1 MNTQKTNG
9 RKVIQE
15 IALVVQVL
23 IVLKGVDAATIMTSP
38 SIVISSPSATSSPY
52 TTSAPA
58 ESSSATPTTASQ
70 GSLATTV
77 ATGPSLT
84 GSAAFQ
90 TSLSTSSATPTTAS
104 QGSLATTVA
113 TGQSLTGSAAF
124 QTSLST
130 SSATPTTA
138 SQGSL
143 ATTVAT
149 GQSLTGSAAFQTS
162 LSTSSFTP
170 APIQIGSSSTIY
182 TTFQPSASTTSD
194 APSSSISSNT
204 SASENETVEPV
215 FVQISFSMVWGR
227 LCYLTSFFTDSLSRD
242 LLVEAENGT
251 WDYLSTEKIKLINR
265 QEMCHNRSRF
275 GQKAVLKFYISY
287 SAQGYGQND
296 TDNITTEEAYNLL
309 DKYWRDNRMVLL
321 DQIFE
326 RKVTKVEHCTGFVG
340 ETVKCKVDEEYT
352 EAQRIW
358 IGIGIGLAVIVLIL
372 LIIQIVKCR
381 LGTKKHHV
389 KLEDNNMAF
398 TNSPTL
404 EEGIPQDHT
413 FDEPEAIE
421 IHRIPQETREPK
433 AVTKEQG
440 EMPLLSAISDYEDGK
455 KATEKKSEKEVADK
469 VPEDEPVKQPENT
482 GSDLKDEGPEEPTI
496 PEGRGS
502 QESSPTF
509 TSSMNIVLTPD
520 ATDTP
525 SKFEFP
531 SQDDDEGAKHDFGQS
546 QSSDG
551 DPKQGAINL
560 AFDLLAE
567 GDSNTKNP
575 EEETK
580 F

>member
-23 IVLKGVDAATIMTSP
+23 IVLKGVDAATNMTLP
-38 SIVISSPSATSSPY
+38 STVISSPSATSRIFPSSASVTPSPY
-52 TTSAPA
+52 TNSAPA
-58 ESSSATPTTASQ
+58 ESSSATPTTTSQGSLAASVTPSPYTNSAPAKSSSATSTTTSQ

-77 ATGPSLT
+77 T
-84 GSAAFQ
+84 
-90 TSLSTSSATPTTAS
+90 
-104 QGSLATTVA
+104 

-124 QTSLST
+124 QTS
-130 SSATPTTA
+130 P
-138 SQGSL
+138 
-143 ATTVAT
+143 
-149 GQSLTGSAAFQTS
+149 
-162 LSTSSFTP
+162 STSSFTST
-170 APIQIGSSSTIY
+170 PIQIDSSFTTY

-251 WDYLSTEKIKLINR
+251 WDYLSTEKIKLMNR

-296 TDNITTEEAYNLL
+296 TDITTTIEAYNLL
-309 DKYWRDNRMVLL
+309 DKYWRNNRMVLL

-326 RKVTKVEHCTGFVG
+326 RKVTKVENCTGFVG
-340 ETVKCKVDEEYT
+340 ETGVKCKVNKEYT
-352 EAQRIW
+352 EAQLIW
-358 IGIGIGLAVIVLIL
+358 IRIGIGLAVIVLML
-372 LIIQIVKCR
+372 LIIQIVKCH

-398 TNSPTL
+398 TNSPAL

-455 KATEKKSEKEVADK
+455 KATEKKSEKEMADK

-502 QESSPTF
+502 QERSPTF

>member
-9 RKVIQE
+9 RKFSQG

-38 SIVISSPSATSSPY
+38 STVISSPSAPSRIIPSIASVTPSPY

-70 GSLATTV
+70 GSLATIV
-77 ATGPSLT
+77 ATGQSLA

-90 TSLSTSSATPTTAS
+90 TSP
-104 QGSLATTVA
+104 
-113 TGQSLTGSAAF
+113 
-124 QTSLST
+124 
-130 SSATPTTA
+130 
-138 SQGSL
+138 
-143 ATTVAT
+143 
-149 GQSLTGSAAFQTS
+149 
-162 LSTSSFTP
+162 STSSFTST
-170 APIQIGSSSTIY
+170 PIQIDSSSTTY

-194 APSSSISSNT
+194 AFQPASSISST
-204 SASENETVEPV
+204 SSASVNVPSPGKGKWKPV

-227 LCYLTSFFTDSLSRD
+227 FCYLASFFADSLSRD
-242 LLVEAENGT
+242 LLVEVENGT
-251 WDYLSTEKIKLINR
+251 WDYLSKEKIKLINR

-296 TDNITTEEAYNLL
+296 TDNNKTEEAYNLL
-309 DKYWRDNRMVLL
+309 NKYWRDDTMVLL

-326 RKVTKVEHCTGFVG
+326 RKVTKVERCEGFVG
-340 ETVKCKVDEEYT
+340 ENVTCTVTNDYT

-358 IGIGIGLAVIVLIL
+358 IGIGIGLAFIVLIL

-381 LGTKKHHV
+381 LGTKKHLM
-389 KLEDNNMAF
+389 KLEDNKMAF
-398 TNSPTL
+398 TNSPAL
-404 EEGIPQDHT
+404 EEGIPQDHA

-421 IHRIPQETREPK
+421 IHKIPQETQEPK
-433 AVTKEQG
+433 AVTKEQ
-440 EMPLLSAISDYEDGK
+440 EERPLLSAILDYEDGK
-455 KATEKKSEKEVADK
+455 KATEKKSEEEMADK

-502 QESSPTF
+502 KERSPTF

-551 DPKQGAINL
+551 DPNQGAINL
-560 AFDLLAE
+560 AIDLLAE
-567 GDSNTKNP
+567 GDSDTKNP